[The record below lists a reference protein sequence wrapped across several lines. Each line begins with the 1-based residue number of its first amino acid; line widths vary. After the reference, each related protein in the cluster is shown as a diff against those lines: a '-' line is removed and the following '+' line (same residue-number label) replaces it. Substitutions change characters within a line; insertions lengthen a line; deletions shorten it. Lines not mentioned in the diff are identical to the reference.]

1 MLMAPKKTICFLLLL
16 TCIFACEQTEEPLE
30 PEPEKP
36 IVLKYGTISGTITDA
51 GTGNPI
57 PGVVVTL
64 LGQAALTGLDG
75 VYSFQNVVYGDMHA
89 LVVEDEHY
97 KPHNQQFA
105 LDQQR
110 LVVDVA
116 LTPLKDP
123 VQELEEFFDIFSDL
137 LESVDLE
144 NVKAIQ
150 AHFSETYAA
159 ADDDATVF
167 GVASGIIPE
176 NYEDVDPA
184 MMQLFMEYTF
194 LEFLFKDM
202 EMDVTH
208 AKKAA
213 VTLRLDVNAR
223 KELEEDLREIKAD
236 CKFEFRR
243 EGPDW
248 KIVYWQLLAIDIRL

>member
-1 MLMAPKKTICFLLLL
+1 MAFTLFKTF
-16 TCIFACEQTEEPLE
+16 F
-30 PEPEKP
+30 
-36 IVLKYGTISGTITDA
+36 
-51 GTGNPI
+51 TG
-57 PGVVVTL
+57 
-64 LGQAALTGLDG
+64 
-75 VYSFQNVVYGDMHA
+75 MHA
-89 LVVEDEHY
+89 LVAEDMHY
-97 KPHNQQFA
+97 KPHNQAVA
-105 LDQQR
+105 LKQER
-110 LVVDVA
+110 LTVDIA

-123 VQELEEFFDIFSDL
+123 VLEIQEFFDHFSDL
-137 LESVDLE
+137 LESVDME
-144 NVKAIQ
+144 NIQAIQ
-150 AHFSETYAA
+150 DHFSETYVA

-184 MMQLFMEYTF
+184 VTQLFMEYTF
-194 LEFLFKDM
+194 LEFLFKDV